1 MSTNKDSNNLL
12 YNKASLRLLRPG
24 KCRLNVASRSTR
36 VLASLRQARSST
48 KHFKGAN
55 LMSVSWSHSKNKTC
69 LITSWTMGMSQ
80 TEGTDQTLF
89 VSVEILHSK
98 LKKPLKSLKVLLAS
112 PKTVILD
119 SLSLGSPRIFKIAI
133 FRRSSRIKKHLW
145 LRATKSSP
153 PTSSIEPS
161 PTHQIKF
168 RTRSKL
174 SRTWKLTKTLG
185 AFLTS

>member
-1 MSTNKDSNNLL
+1 MLTNKDSNNLL
-12 YNKASLRLLRPG
+12 YNKASLHLLRPG

-55 LMSVSWSHSKNKTC
+55 LMLVSWSRLKNKTC
-69 LITSWTMGMSQ
+69 LITSWTMAMSQ

-89 VSVEILHSK
+89 VSVEILPSK
-98 LKKPLKSLKVLLAS
+98 LKKSLKSLKVLSTS
-112 PKTVILD
+112 PKTVIPD
-119 SLSLGSPRIFKIAI
+119 SLSLGSPQIFKIAI

-145 LRATKSSP
+145 LQATKSSP

-174 SRTWKLTKTLG
+174 CRTWKLTKTLG
-185 AFLTS
+185 AYLTS